1 MTTPTQCIYSFITND
16 SQQYRYWIAEAE
28 KRLQWPNPAH
38 ALAEK
43 LEGEF
48 AADMPQ
54 LTGVAGVL
62 MEVAFVAIDWGSI
75 AEGLIETAAQQRE
88 LDEEIGG
95 NETHA

>member
-28 KRLQWPNPAH
+28 ERLQWPNAAH

-62 MEVAFVAIDWGSI
+62 MEAAFEAIDWGSI
-75 AEGLIETAAQQRE
+75 AEGLIETAEKARE
-88 LDEEIGG
+88 LREEIGG